1 MGKRALTVWPY
12 PETSYKPAVKFD
24 DEVSVYDEDFVFK
37 GRKINSF
44 TLNGTI
50 YSVPDWADTIRDTF
64 KLLYEINPS
73 ILQDEA
79 NSRDNV
85 WITREN
91 AKSETYIKK
100 VADDVWVNT
109 GNDTNT
115 KVRLLRQVARL
126 YNLAENDLVF
136 SLEPVKAESEN

>member
-1 MGKRALTVWPY
+1 MENA
-12 PETSYKPAVKFD
+12 
-24 DEVSVYDEDFVFK
+24 
-37 GRKINSF
+37 
-44 TLNGTI
+44 
-50 YSVPDWADTIRDTF
+50 
-64 KLLYEINPS
+64 
-73 ILQDEA
+73 
-79 NSRDNV
+79 

-91 AKSETYIKK
+91 AKNESHIKK

-136 SLEPVKAESEN
+136 SLEPVKEESENYK

>member
-1 MGKRALTVWPY
+1 M
-12 PETSYKPAVKFD
+12 
-24 DEVSVYDEDFVFK
+24 
-37 GRKINSF
+37 
-44 TLNGTI
+44 
-50 YSVPDWADTIRDTF
+50 
-64 KLLYEINPS
+64 LYEINPS
-73 ILQDEA
+73 ILQAEA

-91 AKSETYIKK
+91 AKSETYVKK

-115 KVRLLRQVARL
+115 KVKLLRQVARL

-136 SLEPVKAESEN
+136 SLVPVKEESEN

>member
-1 MGKRALTVWPY
+1 M
-12 PETSYKPAVKFD
+12 F
-24 DEVSVYDEDFVFK
+24 
-37 GRKINSF
+37 
-44 TLNGTI
+44 
-50 YSVPDWADTIRDTF
+50 
-64 KLLYEINPS
+64 
-73 ILQDEA
+73 LQDEA

-115 KVRLLRQVARL
+115 KVKLLRHVARL

-136 SLEPVKAESEN
+136 SLEPVKEESEN

>member
-12 PETSYKPAVKFD
+12 PETSYKPAVELD

-44 TLNGTI
+44 TLAGTI

-73 ILQDEA
+73 ILQAEA
-79 NSRDNV
+79 NNRDNV

-100 VADDVWVNT
+100 IADDVWVNT

-136 SLEPVKAESEN
+136 SLVPVKEESEN

>member
-1 MGKRALTVWPY
+1 MFLRVG
-12 PETSYKPAVKFD
+12 
-24 DEVSVYDEDFVFK
+24 
-37 GRKINSF
+37 KINSF
-44 TLNGTI
+44 TLTGTI
-50 YSVPDWADTIRDTF
+50 YSVSDWADTIRDTF

-85 WITREN
+85 WITGEN

-115 KVRLLRQVARL
+115 KVKLLRQ
-126 YNLAENDLVF
+126 
-136 SLEPVKAESEN
+136 